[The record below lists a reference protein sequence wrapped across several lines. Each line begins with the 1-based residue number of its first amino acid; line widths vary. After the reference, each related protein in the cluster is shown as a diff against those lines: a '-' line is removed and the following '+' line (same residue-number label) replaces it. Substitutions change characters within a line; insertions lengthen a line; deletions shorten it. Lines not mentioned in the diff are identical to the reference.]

1 MGYSDENT
9 YEKILA
15 RVLSNDGLA
24 NVDKRVGSIIYDAV
38 APLCLEL
45 ANAYVMMDMM
55 ETQMYLQSCTGSS
68 LDKRSGDY
76 GISRRQATNAERI
89 AEFMKYKKD
98 DEGKYV
104 VEDGERVLVPASVPF
119 GMRFSVPN
127 DASTVF
133 RYVGTKG
140 GYEILECE
148 SAGSAGNVHV
158 GSVLPI
164 NPIEGLAVAKIV
176 GTYVP
181 AEDTETDD
189 ALRDRIVEYL
199 NEKPYGGNIAD
210 YREKVNSIS
219 GVRQTKVF
227 PAWKGNGS
235 VLISIVDTNFSPVSQ
250 EFIRQVKE
258 YLDPEEYTGQGVGIA
273 PIGHYVTVTTPSR
286 REVGIKLSLELPGT
300 ESANTVIEAVTS
312 KIEEYF
318 DSVRREFNQDVNLT
332 IYRSYIIGK
341 VLELNPR
348 VLNVKDVLI
357 DGIDDDLR
365 LVDEGLVGYQ
375 YLPYVGEVTIEQ

>member
-1 MGYSDENT
+1 MGYSDDNT

-45 ANAYVMMDMM
+45 AEVYIMMDIM
-55 ETQMYLQSCTGSS
+55 ETQMYLQSCMGSS

-98 DEGKYV
+98 DDGKYV
-104 VEDGERVLVPASVPF
+104 VEDGERVLVSASVPF
-119 GMRFSVPN
+119 GSRFSVPN
-127 DASTVF
+127 DPSTVF
-133 RYVGTKG
+133 RYVGKKD

-148 SAGSAGNVHV
+148 SAGSTGNVHV
-158 GSVLPI
+158 GSVLPMS
-164 NPIEGLAVAKIV
+164 PMEGLAVARIV
-176 GTYVP
+176 DTYVP

-210 YREKVNSIS
+210 YREKVNAIS

-227 PAWKGNGS
+227 PAWQGNGS
-235 VLISIVDTNFSPVSQ
+235 VLISIVEANFNPVSQ

-258 YLDPEEYTGQGVGIA
+258 YLDPEEYTGRGVGIA
-273 PIGHYVTVTTPSR
+273 PIGHYVTVTTPTKR
-286 REVGIKLSLELPGT
+286 NVDIRLSLEFSGS
-300 ESANTVIEAVTS
+300 ESASTM
-312 KIEEYF
+312 KIDVVAKLEEYF

-341 VLELNPR
+341 VLELAPR
-348 VLNVKDVLI
+348 VLNVKEVLI
-357 DGIDDDLR
+357 DGINDDLK
-365 LVDEGLVGYQ
+365 LIDEGLVGYQ